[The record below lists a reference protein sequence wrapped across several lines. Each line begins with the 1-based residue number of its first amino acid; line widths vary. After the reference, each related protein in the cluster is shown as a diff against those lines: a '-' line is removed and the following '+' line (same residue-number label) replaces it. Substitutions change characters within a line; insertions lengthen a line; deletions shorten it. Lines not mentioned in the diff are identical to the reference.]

1 MDNVD
6 SNQGWGQAEARSTH
20 EMDHKRYYSD
30 SKKGNVFSPHVSGFK
45 SQTRL
50 NKERAKRTAAVDR
63 KVDRVPGDARGGG
76 GGECQHRL
84 LIISSSV
91 QECYRC

>member
-6 SNQGWGQAEARSTH
+6 SNQGWGQAEARSPH

-30 SKKGNVFSPHVSGFK
+30 SKKGNVIRPHVSGFK

-50 NKERAKRTAAVDR
+50 NMNKEQRAQR
-63 KVDRVPGDARGGG
+63 
-76 GGECQHRL
+76 Q
-84 LIISSSV
+84 
-91 QECYRC
+91 